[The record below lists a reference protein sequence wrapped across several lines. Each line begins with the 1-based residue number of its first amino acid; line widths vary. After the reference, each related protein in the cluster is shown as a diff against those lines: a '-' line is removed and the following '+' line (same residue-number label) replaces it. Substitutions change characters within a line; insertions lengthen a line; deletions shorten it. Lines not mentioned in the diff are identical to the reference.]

1 MWCIPQV
8 DAHFVAA
15 MEDVLDCYERI
26 YNPLE
31 PVVCFDETSKQL
43 IAETRRPLAMQAGQP
58 LRYDYEYERCGTRNL
73 FLFFEPLANWRQ
85 INITQ
90 QRTQQDFAHQMK
102 LLVDTYY
109 PAARCIHLVLDNLNT
124 HTAAAL
130 YETFAPDEA
139 RRILRKLQF
148 HYTPKHAS
156 WLNMA
161 EIEFSVFAR
170 ACLHE
175 RIPDEPNLIR
185 HVEALTHERNSKQAT
200 VDWQFTCEDARIK
213 LKRLYPSYLD

>member
-1 MWCIPQV
+1 MWCIPKV
-8 DAHFVAA
+8 DSHFVAK
-15 MEDVLDCYERI
+15 MEAVLDCYEQA
-26 YNPLE
+26 YNPKE

-43 IAETRRPLAMQAGQP
+43 IAETRTPLPMTPGQP

-85 INITQ
+85 ITVTQ
-90 QRTQQDFAHQMK
+90 QRTRFDFAHQMQR
-102 LLVDTYY
+102 LVDEFY
-109 PAARCIHLVLDNLNT
+109 PHADCIHLVLDNLNT

-130 YETFAPDEA
+130 YDTFAPHEA
-139 RRILRKLQF
+139 RRILRRIRF

-161 EIEFSVFAR
+161 EIEFSVFSR
-170 ACLHE
+170 TCLNQ
-175 RIPDEPNLIR
+175 RIPDEATLTR
-185 HVEALTHERNSKQAT
+185 QVKALEAERNCRQAT

-213 LKRLYPSYLD
+213 LKRLYPSYSA